1 MKKTLLLFIALLGI
15 TSVQAEDY
23 KYLTIVGID
32 GTKTSITAVGL
43 SISFSDTQLT
53 AKNAYTDETA
63 TVELT
68 NLASMNFTNTDE
80 TTGIRET
87 ISEKETNNVDMIYNL
102 QGQQLPTNAALA
114 KGIYIFKKENET
126 QKVLVK

>member
-63 TVELT
+63 TVNLT
-68 NLASMNFTNTDE
+68 NLASMNFSNSDE

-87 ISEKETNNVDMIYNL
+87 ISEKETSNVDMIYNL

-114 KGIYIFKKENET
+114 KGFYIIKKGNET

>member
-68 NLASMNFTNTDE
+68 NLASMNFSNSDE

-87 ISEKETNNVDMIYNL
+87 ISEKETSNVDMIYNL
-102 QGQQLPTNAALA
+102 QGQQLPTNAAHA
-114 KGIYIFKKENET
+114 KGIYIFKKGNET

>member
-68 NLASMNFTNTDE
+68 NLASMNFSNSDE

-87 ISEKETNNVDMIYNL
+87 ISEKETSNVDMIYNL

-114 KGIYIFKKENET
+114 KGIYIFKKGNET
-126 QKVLVK
+126 QKVIVK

>member
-68 NLASMNFTNTDE
+68 NLASMNFSNSDE

-87 ISEKETNNVDMIYNL
+87 ISEKETSNVDVIYNL
-102 QGQQLPTNAALA
+102 QGQQLPTNAAFA
-114 KGIYIFKKENET
+114 KGIYIFKKGNET